1 MTKLADGRAE
11 QLRRE
16 TDKILAELERRL
28 KDDLRNTGDF
38 RRVHVSP
45 QSGADVQ
52 DDYDARL
59 VVLSPER
66 LYSRG
71 GDESAAEQ
79 DAKAILESRGN
90 APRIFRNSL
99 AFLAADKPKLQ
110 DLEDAVRRYL
120 AWDEI
125 LDDKDKLE
133 LLANQVKQ
141 AEAQR
146 ENAADSIKAR
156 LPEAYQ
162 WLLVPVQNGAKVEI
176 QWQITRLS
184 GQDSLAVRASKR
196 LRTDELLLPS
206 IAPSRLRME
215 LDRVPLWR
223 GDYVSIRQLIEDFAK

>member
-1 MTKLADGRAE
+1 V
-11 QLRRE
+11 
-16 TDKILAELERRL
+16 LAEIERRL
-28 KDDLRNTGDF
+28 KIDLQNTGDF
-38 RRVHVSP
+38 RRAHVAP

-66 LYSRG
+66 PYSKG
-71 GDESAAEQ
+71 TEESAAEQ
-79 DAKAILESRGN
+79 DSKAILESRGN

-99 AFLAADKPKLQ
+99 AFLAADKTKLQ
-110 DLEDAVRRYL
+110 DLEDAIRRYL

-125 LDDKDKLE
+125 LDEKDKLE

-146 ENAADSIKAR
+146 ENAEDSIKAR

-162 WLLVPVQNGAKVEI
+162 WLIVPIQNGAKAEI
-176 QWQITRLS
+176 QWQTTRLS

-196 LRTDELLLPS
+196 LKTDELLLTS

-223 GDYVSIRQLIEDFAK
+223 GEYVAIRQLIEDFAKYIPLPMPTLMMKC